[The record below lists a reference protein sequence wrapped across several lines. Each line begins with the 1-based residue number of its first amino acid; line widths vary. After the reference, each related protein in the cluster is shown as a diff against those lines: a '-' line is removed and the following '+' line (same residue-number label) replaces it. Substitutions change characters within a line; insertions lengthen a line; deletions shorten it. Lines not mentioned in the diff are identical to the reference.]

1 LAAENDNVAPG
12 GAFPGGSPQVEEKE
26 RERAVR
32 PETIAL
38 SLSAWELEKTRAGR
52 PDSPRAR
59 EVLLRAH
66 QRLHAEVESRRGVPP
81 ADRSLILVS
90 PGAADSVL
98 LIHSATT
105 TPAALRPLAEQ
116 LHGAGF
122 HVYAPLMPTKAN
134 LAQGIGDVLWR
145 ACLQEARLRLRLLR
159 GASRRVHVVGVSFGA
174 ALAVHLAAEDKPHSL
189 VLLSPALEPRLP
201 WHLRLALRLNVHRL
215 RFVRRRYAWDLEVL
229 EAMEKARPLLSRL
242 DMPVYAA
249 QCRDDE
255 RISPA
260 SLRLLQRKAKHPAS
274 RFRLYPEWGHKL
286 LEAHGPGGLHAEISG
301 FLRDL

>member
-1 LAAENDNVAPG
+1 MAAENENVAAG
-12 GAFPGGSPQVEEKE
+12 GPFPGGSPPAEEKE
-26 RERAVR
+26 REKAVR
-32 PETIAL
+32 PETISLAL
-38 SLSAWELEKTRAGR
+38 AAWELEKTRAAR

-59 EVLLRAH
+59 EVLLRTH
-66 QRLHAEVESRRGVPP
+66 QRLQSEVESRRGVPP

-90 PGAADSVL
+90 PGASDSVL
-98 LIHSATT
+98 VIHSATT
-105 TPAALRPLAEQ
+105 TPATMRPLAEQ
-116 LHGAGF
+116 LHRAGF
-122 HVYAPLMPTKAN
+122 NVYAPLMPTKAN

-159 GASRRVHVVGVSFGA
+159 GAGRRVHVVGLSFGA

-189 VLLSPALEPRLP
+189 VLLAPALEPRLP
-201 WHLRLALRLNVHRL
+201 LHVRLLLRLNVHRL
-215 RFVRRRYAWDLEVL
+215 QFVRRKYGWDLEVL
-229 EAMEKARPLLSRL
+229 EAMERARPLLSHL

-249 QCRDDE
+249 QCQDDE

-274 RFRLYPEWGHKL
+274 RFRLYPQGGHRV
-286 LEAHGPGGLHAEISG
+286 LEAHGAAGLNEEIAG